1 MAADGSI
8 IIDVNLDD
16 KQAQQELNRLN
27 KRIQSLAD
35 QISNKEKM
43 KLPLVEQSRELSAEL
58 DAAKV
63 KLQSLQSAGNYSAS
77 AEQIA
82 DQKERVRLLQAEWN
96 KVQGKVER
104 YDESIQK
111 ATVELN
117 TAKSRAGELQK
128 QLSVGGINTERMA
141 AALQK
146 ASAQSRKFTKNI
158 SLSLIHIYTNRR
170 GGN

>member
-117 TAKSRAGELQK
+117 TAKSRAGELQNK
-128 QLSVGGINTERMA
+128 IHQLSITIWFQRDNECRNKQSCRGIF
-141 AALQK
+141 QK
-146 ASAQSRKFTKNI
+146 GHDPGEHQHWG
-158 SLSLIHIYTNRR
+158 L
-170 GGN
+170 